1 MDKNHTVKSIKKAI
15 RMAFA
20 IEKVIK
26 ISNAIDDISDGI
38 EEIEQS
44 FGRNRNKE
52 HGKQCSTYS
61 KK

>member
-1 MDKNHTVKSIKKAI
+1 MIKSLKRAI

-44 FGRNRNKE
+44 LGRNKYQRNENRHQHIEK
-52 HGKQCSTYS
+52 S
-61 KK
+61 KIGY